1 MQAVGA
7 AALAGEMP
15 ALKSHL
21 TRWLFLFVPCTLRR
35 TYDCSISLVAVHP
48 CHSIYIPQKHLG

>member
-35 TYDCSISLVAVHP
+35 TYGYSISWVVVQP
-48 CHSIYIPQKHLG
+48 CRSAYIPQKHLG

>member
-7 AALAGEMP
+7 AALADEMP

-21 TRWLFLFVPCTLRR
+21 TRWLFYFQNFTAGL
-35 TYDCSISLVAVHP
+35 
-48 CHSIYIPQKHLG
+48 